1 MRNDF
6 HPCTFT
12 PPSAWLRMM
21 WENGGVPRAFWGKA
35 ARVLGFSALAT
46 PLRIWEYLAHSRQV
60 DNAHLEAPV
69 FLLGFARSGTT
80 HLQYLMAQDARFGCF
95 TTFQGAVATFALTAR
110 GRLKGLME
118 RGMGGDGQTR
128 PMDNVVISLDTPME
142 EDLGVAGTSHMSFVH
157 QLSFPRQTMQWFDK
171 HVMLGTDADGR
182 PSGGLSPHELQRWER
197 AYLRVLRKT
206 SLLADGKPLLLR
218 NTVNTARADV
228 LLRLFPRA
236 KFVHIVR
243 NPFDVYPSLMH
254 LYRTLLPLY
263 QLDHYDEEEMERF
276 LVTMYRDVMRKYLRD
291 RERIPAGQLAEV
303 RFEDLERDP
312 LGELERLY
320 AELDLPDWRQA
331 APAVAT
337 YLQGLSGYQK
347 NRLPMA
353 QADIDRVAEHWGFA
367 TKEWG
372 YEPPDKRRAAP

>member
-1 MRNDF
+1 
-6 HPCTFT
+6 
-12 PPSAWLRMM
+12 MM

-60 DNAHLEAPV
+60 DNARLEAPV

-80 HLQYLMAQDARFGCF
+80 HLQYLMAQDARFGYF

-128 PMDNVVISLDTPME
+128 PMDNVAISLDTPME

-171 HVMLGTDADGR
+171 YVMLGTGADGR

-206 SLLADGKPLLLR
+206 SLLAEGRPLLLR

-303 RFEDLERDP
+303 RYEDLERDP

-367 TKEWG
+367 TQEWG
-372 YEPPDKRRAAP
+372 YEPPDERRAAS